1 MSEKSRI
8 AVPGVCSAAD
18 QSKGQMRS
26 SAQFA
31 HCRSNI
37 FVLGQTQETDGKI
50 AQAGHQKRAGP
61 GANLRTVFVEG
72 HVPYPMVSVFNLPM
86 APIQLQQALRLRLG
100 GRETGNQISGFLLG
114 FPGLQIFGEAFDD
127 GDLPA
132 VREIDIVVEF
142 GAGPDLP
149 GFQPAVAFIGGFV
162 LRGEKPRSSRG
173 RRYLVSGWVGC
184 L

>member
-1 MSEKSRI
+1 
-8 AVPGVCSAAD
+8 
-18 QSKGQMRS
+18 MRS

-31 HCRSNI
+31 QCRSNM

-50 AQAGHQKRAGP
+50 AQAGHQKGAGP
-61 GANLRTVFVEG
+61 RTNLRTVFVEG
-72 HVPYPMVSVFNLPM
+72 DIPHPMVSVFNLPM

-100 GRETGNQISGFLLG
+100 GRETGDQISGFPLG
-114 FPGLQIFGEAFDD
+114 FPGLQVFREAFDD
-127 GDLPA
+127 GDLAA
-132 VREIDIVVEF
+132 VGEIDLAIEF

-149 GFQPAVAFIGGFV
+149 GFQAAVAFIGGFV
-162 LRGEKPRSSRG
+162 LRGEKPRLNRG